1 MFNDKK
7 ELFYGIFIY
16 IFSLIILWIAK
27 PSLCF
32 NEEGKVKNWG
42 VGKNKTMYPI
52 FIISL
57 SISIISLFLMISIN
71 N

>member
-1 MFNDKK
+1 MFEEKR

-27 PSLCF
+27 PSMCF
-32 NEEGKVKNWG
+32 NKEGKIKQWG
-42 VGKNKTMYPI
+42 VGKDKTMYPI

-57 SISIISLFLMISIN
+57 SISIISLFLLMCLN

>member
-1 MFNDKK
+1 MFEEKK

-16 IFSLIILWIAK
+16 IFSLIILWIGK

-32 NEEGKVKNWG
+32 NNKGKIKKWG
-42 VGKNKTMYPI
+42 IGEDKTMYPI

-57 SISIISLFLMISIN
+57 SISIISLFFMICLN